1 MKKIIIPAISLLLII
16 MILLIFTLIPS
27 TKQITSSTEIEVIK
41 QDSNLDILVNLNNFS
56 KESYSEEKLLDV
68 AMQYASK
75 LNLINEQSTDDTY
88 IQYVE
93 KETLHNLI
101 FELTGVKI
109 DAPIEIEDFYYL
121 YDSENKYYYY
131 IGLPTSYYYVSNINS
146 IERKNNTYFINCSIE
161 KGNESEIEVFSNVS
175 IVLNRIT
182 DNSLISYQVQS
193 IDIK

>member
-1 MKKIIIPAISLLLII
+1 
-16 MILLIFTLIPS
+16 
-27 TKQITSSTEIEVIK
+27 
-41 QDSNLDILVNLNNFS
+41 
-56 KESYSEEKLLDV
+56 
-68 AMQYASK
+68 MQYASK

-121 YDSENKYYYY
+121 YDSENEYYYY

>member
-121 YDSENKYYYY
+121 YDSENEYYYY

-193 IDIK
+193 IDVK